1 MYLRLLTSC
10 GTVAQ
15 LRVWLYTQP
24 LPLTAAPMLLP
35 VPLTALHLDKGPE
48 NMPYEFSEQL
58 RVGHSHTCRFSEV
71 SGVGERGKGKRRN
84 EREVGRQKGRERER
98 KRKGKQKG
106 KKGGGKKKLTK
117 SDSTRDRT
125 GDLECVRLT

>member
-1 MYLRLLTSC
+1 MYLHLLTSC
-10 GTVAQ
+10 GTVVQ
-15 LRVWLYTQP
+15 LRVWLDTQP

-71 SGVGERGKGKRRN
+71 SVVGRERKGKEGR
-84 EREVGRQKGRERER
+84 RQKGREKERNKEEKKREGIK
-98 KRKGKQKG
+98 KRKQVIPPGIELG
-106 KKGGGKKKLTK
+106 TL
-117 SDSTRDRT
+117 S
-125 GDLECVRLT
+125 V

>member
-1 MYLRLLTSC
+1 M
-10 GTVAQ
+10 Q
-15 LRVWLYTQP
+15 LRVWLDTQP

-48 NMPYEFSEQL
+48 NTPYEFSEQL
-58 RVGHSHTCRFSEV
+58 RVDHSHTCRFSEV
-71 SGVGERGKGKRRN
+71 SVVGRERKGKEGKMRG
-84 EREVGRQKGRERER
+84 REGRRQKGRERER
-98 KRKGKQKG
+98 KKKESIERKREGI
-106 KKGGGKKKLTK
+106 KKEA